1 MRRFGVRIPTGSR
14 EEAWLLK
21 QLGFFVLDTSIQQR
35 FHQRVELPLDVGHA
49 FAGQVMEIE
58 EGGVGQGVPSHM
70 PVSYTH
76 LRAHET

>member
-21 QLGFFVLDTSIQQR
+21 QLGFFVPDTSIQQR
-35 FHQRVELPLDVGHA
+35 FQQRVELPLDVGPA

-58 EGGVGQGVPSHM
+58 GKDQQPFNVLAMFDRVHHP
-70 PVSYTH
+70 P
-76 LRAHET
+76 